1 MVPSEALAGLGGV
14 ALFAAP
20 GAGLA
25 EILPAIRELPL
36 GRRLAY
42 AWLLG
47 VAWTAG
53 WLYALSHWLAV
64 PLRTPAILMVAAVP
78 AVAGAVSWL
87 RRRGRISPASSPSR
101 RRRLVGRIALGA
113 GALISLA
120 LLCEALDNPLTD
132 WDGRMT

>member
-25 EILPAIRELPL
+25 EILPAVRELPA

-64 PLRTPAILMVAAVP
+64 PLRAPAILTVAAVP
-78 AVAGAVSWL
+78 ALAGAVSWL
-87 RRRGRISPASSPSR
+87 KRSRRPRRVAVPRSGVTASRSRSRWRPASSSPCPCSATPWT
-101 RRRLVGRIALGA
+101 I
-113 GALISLA
+113 
-120 LLCEALDNPLTD
+120 P
-132 WDGRMT
+132 